1 MAIEYII
8 WGKAPGAEH
17 EDLLVSER
25 AGIASRAQAERIAA
39 TLRDVHGCRD
49 IRIQEFRMG
58 DAGEVAAMFR
68 SSVNA

>member
-17 EDLLVSER
+17 EALLVSER
-25 AGIASRAQAERIAA
+25 AGIASRAQAERIVV

-49 IRIQEFRMG
+49 LRIQEFSFGNG
-58 DAGEVAAMFR
+58 DEVIAAFGGA
-68 SSVNA
+68 VA

>member
-8 WGKAPGAEH
+8 WGKAPGADH
-17 EDLLVSER
+17 ENLLVSEQ

-49 IRIQEFRMG
+49 LRIQEFSFGNGR
-58 DAGEVAAMFR
+58 DVIAAFAASVA
-68 SSVNA
+68 

>member
-17 EDLLVSER
+17 EALLVSEQ
-25 AGIASRAQAERIAA
+25 AGVASRAQAERIVV

-49 IRIQEFRMG
+49 LRIQEFSFGNG
-58 DAGEVAAMFR
+58 DEVIAAFGGA
-68 SSVNA
+68 VA